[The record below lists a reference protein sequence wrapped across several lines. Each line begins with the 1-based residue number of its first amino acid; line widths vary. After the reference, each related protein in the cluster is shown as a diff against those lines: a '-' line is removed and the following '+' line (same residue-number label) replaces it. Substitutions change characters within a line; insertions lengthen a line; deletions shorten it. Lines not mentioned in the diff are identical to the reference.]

1 MKEMQRSKRNAYS
14 TRDSQAVSN
23 PSTSR
28 AQRCLTWQIRR
39 DAVFSTRYGRKRATH
54 IRMSETFA
62 RFCALFR
69 ASALVILDV

>member
-1 MKEMQRSKRNAYS
+1 MQRSKMNAYS

-28 AQRCLTWQIRR
+28 AQRCLTWQIGR
-39 DAVFSTRYGRKRATH
+39 DAVFSTRYGRKRAAH
-54 IRMSETFA
+54 IGMSGTFA